1 MEFTKNPLRSD
12 DSLQNIC
19 HDWTMVLTKYPPG
32 FDVVLWKIGQLY
44 QQKNICKDQGGIYKE
59 FAKIGQWQIR
69 CLD

>member
-1 MEFTKNPLRSD
+1 MEFTKNLLRLD

-44 QQKNICKDQGGIYKE
+44 QQKIS
-59 FAKIGQWQIR
+59 AKIKVVSTR
-69 CLD
+69 NLLRLDNGK